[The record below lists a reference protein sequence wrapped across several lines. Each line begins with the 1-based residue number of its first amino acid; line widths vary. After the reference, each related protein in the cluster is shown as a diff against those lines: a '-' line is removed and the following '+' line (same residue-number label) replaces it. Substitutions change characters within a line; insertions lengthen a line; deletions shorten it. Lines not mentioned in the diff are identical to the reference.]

1 MPRIEAEGI
10 KTFEARSGRRLVLE
24 LEDNGVDILHRCGGL
39 SKCTTC
45 RVEVLEGDAGEMT
58 DRERTRLAREDELD
72 PNTRLSC
79 QILCEN
85 DLKIRVLRRFS
96 ESGLSDPGP
105 RPHEDID
112 SPQHA

>member
-10 KTFEARSGRRLVLE
+10 KTFEAQEGRRLVLA
-24 LEDNGVDILHRCGGL
+24 LEDHGVDVLHRCGGL
-39 SKCTTC
+39 AKCTTC
-45 RVEVLEGDAGEMT
+45 RVQVLEGDAGEMT
-58 DRERTRLAREDELD
+58 ERESTRLAREKDLA

-85 DLKIRVLRRFS
+85 DLTVRVLRRFS

-105 RPHEDID
+105 RPHEDRD
-112 SPQHA
+112 SPEHA